1 MRVRRACFYKGM
13 QMQFF
18 YILVVMLIPLANSV
32 HAEEAVS
39 IATDE
44 VVVTAR
50 RVPEKQQDTLQHTT
64 VITTKDIAES
74 QALDVPTLLRQ
85 EAGIEVAQQG
95 GLGKQSSTFTR
106 GTNSN
111 QTLVLLDGVRIGSA
125 TTGAT
130 ALDQLMLD
138 QIERIEIVRGN
149 VSSIYGSEAIG
160 GVIQIFTQ
168 QGKGKPAISASAGV
182 GPDNLRRY
190 TTNFGGGA
198 GDSSFNLGAFHVET
212 DGFSAIR
219 SQFIPVPF
227 VTAPADV
234 DRDGYRNNTFTA
246 KASHRLTSNHE
257 LGVSA
262 FHSEGKVDFDGA
274 FQNVSKQDLSTVSV
288 FSDNRFAE
296 NWQSKL
302 TLALGIDNLR
312 SFLDGADAGRFRTD
326 NTQVIWQNEVKLGDS
341 NHFTGGYERLE
352 QKVTSDTQFT
362 RTNRQVNSGFA
373 GYRGDYGAHSLQA
386 NVRVDDYS
394 DFGTQPTGLLGYGYA
409 FTPRW
414 RVNTSAGTAF
424 RAPTFNDLYAPFFGN
439 PNVRPEQA
447 RSGEL
452 GLQYHDE
459 RHLARIS
466 YFITRVTDLITF
478 QPTPPFT
485 STNIGKAEIQGVELS
500 YSGRV
505 FDTDLKASF
514 TLQDPRD
521 KTNNMRLLRRAEH
534 FGSLSAQKSFGAL
547 RLGGEV
553 RASGKRN
560 DVHITDFTRTR
571 VGGYAVVNLTAR
583 FNLTKEV
590 SLAARVENLFDKD
603 YELAQGFNIQRRAL
617 FFTLAYQ
624 PQ

>member
-1 MRVRRACFYKGM
+1 MHNYYRLGW
-13 QMQFF
+13 
-18 YILVVMLIPLANSV
+18 LAVLLSISAYAEDTLSV
-32 HAEEAVS
+32 L
-39 IATDE
+39 TDE

-50 RVPEKQQDTLQHTT
+50 RVPEKLENTLQHTT
-64 VITTKDIAES
+64 VITAKDIAES

-106 GTNSN
+106 GTNST
-111 QTLVLLDGVRIGSA
+111 QTLILLDGMRIGSA

-160 GVIQIFTQ
+160 GVIQIFTK
-168 QGKGKPAISASAGV
+168 QGKGKPAVTASAGV
-182 GPDNLRRY
+182 GPDNLQRY
-190 TTNFGGGA
+190 STNFGGSV
-198 GDSSFNLGAFHVET
+198 GDSSFNFGISHLET
-212 DGFSAIR
+212 QGFSAIR
-219 SQFIPVPF
+219 SQFIPAPF

-262 FHSEGKVDFDGA
+262 FHSEGKVDFDGV
-274 FQNVSKQDLSTVSV
+274 FQNASKQDLSSVSV

-296 NWQSKL
+296 NWQSKF

-312 SFLDGADAGRFRTD
+312 SFLDGVDAGRFRTD
-326 NTQVIWQNEVKLGDS
+326 NTQLIWQNEVRLAE
-341 NHFTGGYERLE
+341 TQQLTAGYERLE

-373 GYRGDYGAHSLQA
+373 GYRGNFGAHSLQA

-409 FTPRW
+409 LTPQW
-414 RVNTSAGTAF
+414 RLNASAGTAF

-452 GLQYHDE
+452 GLQFHQGP
-459 RHLARIS
+459 HLARVS
-466 YFITRVTDLITF
+466 YFITHVTDLITF
-478 QPTPPFT
+478 QPMPPFT

-500 YSGRV
+500 YSGRI
-505 FDTDLKASF
+505 FETDIKASV
-514 TLQDPRD
+514 TLQDARD
-521 KTNNMRLLRRAEH
+521 KTTNMRLLRRASQ
-534 FGSLSAQKSFGAL
+534 FGNLSVQKTLGPL
-547 RLGGEV
+547 RIGGDI
-553 RASGKRN
+553 RFSGKRN
-560 DVHITDFTRTR
+560 DIDIVNFTPTRT
-571 VGGYAVVNLTAR
+571 GGYAVVNLTAR
-583 FNLTKEV
+583 FNLTRSV

-603 YELAQGFNIQRRAL
+603 YELVQGFNIQRRAL

-624 PQ
+624 PH

>member
-1 MRVRRACFYKGM
+1 MHNYYRLGW
-13 QMQFF
+13 
-18 YILVVMLIPLANSV
+18 LAVLLSISAYAEDTLSV
-32 HAEEAVS
+32 L
-39 IATDE
+39 TDE

-50 RVPEKQQDTLQHTT
+50 RVPEKLENTLQHTT
-64 VITTKDIAES
+64 VITAKDIAES

-160 GVIQIFTQ
+160 GVIQIFTK
-168 QGKGKPAISASAGV
+168 QGKGKPAVTASAGV
-182 GPDNLRRY
+182 GPDNLQRY
-190 TTNFGGGA
+190 STNFGGSV
-198 GDSSFNLGAFHVET
+198 GDSSFNFGISHLET
-212 DGFSAIR
+212 QGFSAIR
-219 SQFIPVPF
+219 SQFIPAPF

-262 FHSEGKVDFDGA
+262 FHSEGKVDFDGV
-274 FQNVSKQDLSTVSV
+274 FQNASKQDLSSVSV

-296 NWQSKL
+296 NWQSKF

-312 SFLDGADAGRFRTD
+312 SFLDGVDAGHFRTD
-326 NTQVIWQNEVKLGDS
+326 NTQLIWQNEVRLAE
-341 NHFTGGYERLE
+341 TQQLTAGYERLE

-373 GYRGDYGAHSLQA
+373 GYRGNFGAHSLQA

-409 FTPRW
+409 LTPQW
-414 RVNTSAGTAF
+414 RLNASAGTAF

-452 GLQYHDE
+452 GLQFHQGP
-459 RHLARIS
+459 HLARVS
-466 YFITRVTDLITF
+466 YFITHVTDLITF
-478 QPTPPFT
+478 QPMPPFT

-500 YSGRV
+500 YSGRI
-505 FDTDLKASF
+505 FETDIKASV
-514 TLQDPRD
+514 TLQDARD
-521 KTNNMRLLRRAEH
+521 KTTNMRLLRRASQ
-534 FGSLSAQKSFGAL
+534 FGNLSVQKTLGPL
-547 RLGGEV
+547 RIGGDI
-553 RASGKRN
+553 RFSGKRN
-560 DVHITDFTRTR
+560 DIDIVNFTPTRT
-571 VGGYAVVNLTAR
+571 GGYAVVNLTAR
-583 FNLTKEV
+583 FNLTRSV

-603 YELAQGFNIQRRAL
+603 YELVQGFNIQRRAL

-624 PQ
+624 PH